1 MISVDDAWEIIDT
14 TAPLVDTETCTLAE
28 AVGRVSAA
36 PIIAKRTQPPRDM
49 SAMDGYAV
57 AFRDIENG
65 LADFTVIGEAP
76 AGVALERTLKSGEA
90 VRIFTG
96 GVVPDGADHVVI
108 QEDVARNGD
117 TISLT
122 DAQSAPRHIRKAGQ
136 DFAAGDVLL
145 PAAHRLTEGDIGL
158 IANGNHGDISVL
170 RRPRIALIA
179 SGDELMPPGQEMS
192 DTQIPNSNGPALAAL
207 LAHWGAQVVANVLV
221 KDDKDIF
228 TAAVKE
234 LPPVD
239 IMVPI
244 GGASVGDYDY
254 AKDVFYA
261 LGYQPAFEKIAVK
274 PGKPCWFAKGDANCV
289 LGLPGNPSSAM
300 VTAHLFLRPLIDRLA
315 GLPATHH
322 WLNGCMAHA
331 LAGNGGRENYL
342 RGNYHV
348 DAEGRLQ
355 VSTLAQQDSGLTST
369 FAIASCLVQRKPN
382 ADALAQ
388 GATVRL
394 LPL

>member
-14 TAPLVDTETCTLAE
+14 TAPLVDTETCALAE

-76 AGVALERTLKSGEA
+76 AGGAFERPLKSGEA

-108 QEDVARNGD
+108 QEDVARDGD

-158 IANGNHGDISVL
+158 IANGNHGDVSVL

-179 SGDELMPPGQEMS
+179 SGDELVTPGQEMS
-192 DTQIPNSNGPALAAL
+192 DTQIPNSNSPALAAL

-261 LGYQPAFEKIAVK
+261 LGYQPAFEKIVVK

-331 LAGNGGRENYL
+331 LAGNGRRENYL

-348 DAEGRLQ
+348 DAEGRVQ
-355 VSTLAQQDSGLTST
+355 VSTLAQQDSGMTST